1 MTPDPSGDGENP
13 APQTHRLG
21 RRDLILLTLAGA
33 VVTANAYYIHP
44 IIALVAKDFGVTPS
58 EIGLVPALNQIALAL
73 GILLLLPLGDR
84 VSNRKLATIFATGQL
99 AGLVVMALATKFW
112 IFVAGSTFLG
122 FSTITPYL
130 LPAYASK
137 RVAPE
142 RLGQVTATL
151 TTGVIGGILLARVGA
166 GWVGEHLGWRTVYF
180 IAASV
185 MAAVTLM
192 LPRIM
197 DERERVETDAP
208 KHSYAGLVLSVFPII
223 RKHPEVLL
231 SGTIQG
237 LGFGIFLSVWLGLGL
252 YLTSPA
258 MGYGADTVGYLA
270 AVSLLNLLTTPF
282 LGTIADRVGPR
293 KARVFVSMIQFCAVC
308 LLGLL
313 GHSLWLLLIPIMMM
327 NVVGPL
333 IDITGRMTF
342 LSLPADVRTR
352 LMTVYIVLMF
362 IGGGLASWGATFAYE
377 HAGWHGTTTLTLCL
391 SALLMMLSFLGWW
404 FGPERRGRVTRG
416 HENGKL
422 QEKETL

>member
-1 MTPDPSGDGENP
+1 MTPDPSGDGDHP
-13 APQTHRLG
+13 AQHTQRLG

-44 IIALVAKDFGVTPS
+44 IIALVAKDFGVSPS

-99 AGLVVMALATKFW
+99 AGLIVMAVATDFRV
-112 IFVAGSTFLG
+112 FVAGSTFLG

-180 IAASV
+180 IAAAV
-185 MAAVTLM
+185 MATVTFM

-197 DERERVETDAP
+197 DEREKSDKDAP
-208 KHSYAGLVLSVFPII
+208 KHNYVGLVLSVFPII

-270 AVSLLNLLTTPF
+270 AVSLLNLMTTPPM
-282 LGTIADRVGPR
+282 GAWADRIGPR
-293 KARVFVSMIQFCAVC
+293 KARVYIAVLQFSAVC
-308 LLGLL
+308 LLGLF

-342 LSLPADVRTR
+342 LSLLPGVRTR
-352 LMTVYIVLMF
+352 LMTAYIVLMF
-362 IGGGLASWGATFAYE
+362 VGGGMASWGATYAYE

-391 SALLMMLSFLGWW
+391 SGLLLTLSFLGWR
-404 FGPERRGRVTRG
+404 FGPERG
-416 HENGKL
+416 GKV
-422 QEKETL
+422 

>member
-1 MTPDPSGDGENP
+1 MTPDPSGDGDHP
-13 APQTHRLG
+13 AQHTQRLG

-44 IIALVAKDFGVTPS
+44 IIALVAKDFGVSPS

-99 AGLVVMALATKFW
+99 AGLIVMAVATDFRV
-112 IFVAGSTFLG
+112 FVAGSTFLG

-180 IAASV
+180 IAAAV
-185 MAAVTLM
+185 MATVTFM

-197 DERERVETDAP
+197 DEREKSDKDAP
-208 KHSYAGLVLSVFPII
+208 KHNYAGLVLSVFPII

-270 AVSLLNLLTTPF
+270 AVSLLNLMTTPPM
-282 LGTIADRVGPR
+282 GAWADRIGPR
-293 KARVFVSMIQFCAVC
+293 KARVYIAVLQFSAVC
-308 LLGLL
+308 LLGLF

-342 LSLPADVRTR
+342 LSLPPGVRTR
-352 LMTVYIVLMF
+352 LMTAYIVLMF
-362 IGGGLASWGATFAYE
+362 VGGGMASWGATYAYE

-391 SALLMMLSFLGWW
+391 SGLLLTLSFLGWR
-404 FGPERRGRVTRG
+404 FGPERG
-416 HENGKL
+416 GKV
-422 QEKETL
+422 

>member
-1 MTPDPSGDGENP
+1 MTPDPSGDGDKP
-13 APQTHRLG
+13 ALQTHRLG

-44 IIALVAKDFGVTPS
+44 IIALVAKDFGVSPS

-99 AGLVVMALATKFW
+99 AGLIVMALATKFW
-112 IFVAGSTFLG
+112 VFVAGSTFLG

-180 IAASV
+180 IAATV
-185 MAAVTLM
+185 MAAVTFM

-197 DERERVETDAP
+197 DERVKAEADAP
-208 KHSYAGLVLSVFPII
+208 RHTYAGLVLSVFPII

-270 AVSLLNLLTTPF
+270 AVSLLNLMTTPF
-282 LGTIADRVGPR
+282 LGGIADRVGPR

-308 LLGLL
+308 LLGLF
-313 GHSLWLLLIPIMMM
+313 GHSLWLLLIPIMVM

-362 IGGGLASWGATFAYE
+362 TGGGLASWGATFAYE

-391 SALLMMLSFLGWW
+391 SALLMTLCFLGWW
-404 FGPERRGRVTRG
+404 FGPERRG
-416 HENGKL
+416 KL
-422 QEKETL
+422 ATGE

>member
-1 MTPDPSGDGENP
+1 VTPDASGDAEDS
-13 APQTHRLG
+13 PQPKRIG
-21 RRDLILLTLAGA
+21 RRDLFLLTLAAA

-44 IIALVAKDFGVTPS
+44 IISLVAKDFDVSPS
-58 EIGLVPALNQIALAL
+58 KIGLVPALNQIALAL
-73 GILLLLPLGDR
+73 GIFLLLPLGDR
-84 VSNRKLATIFATGQL
+84 FSNRRLATVFAAGQL
-99 AGLVVMALATKFW
+99 VGLIVMAVASQFW
-112 IFVAGSTFLG
+112 LFVAGSTFLG

-137 RVAPE
+137 RVEPG

-185 MAAVTLM
+185 MAVVTFM

-197 DERERVETDAP
+197 DERERAERDAP
-208 KHSYAGLVLSVFPII
+208 AHNYFRLVLSVFPIV
-223 RKHPEVLL
+223 RQHPEVLL

-252 YLTSPA
+252 YLTSPE

-282 LGTIADRVGPR
+282 MGAWADRTGPR
-293 KARVFVSMIQFCAVC
+293 KARAMISLVQFSGVC
-308 LLGLL
+308 LLGLF
-313 GHSLWLLLIPIMMM
+313 GHSLWLLLIPIMIM

-333 IDITGRMTF
+333 VDITGRMTF
-342 LSLPADVRTR
+342 LSLPPNVRTR
-352 LMTVYIVLMF
+352 LMTAYIVLMF
-362 IGGGLASWGATFAYE
+362 IGGGLASWGATYAYE
-377 HAGWHGTTTLTLCL
+377 HAGWHGTTTLTLSL
-391 SALLMMLSFLGWW
+391 SAILVVLSFLGWW
-404 FGPERRGRVTRG
+404 LGPERLKSKISKGSAT
-416 HENGKL
+416 
-422 QEKETL
+422 

>member
-1 MTPDPSGDGENP
+1 MTPDPSGDGDHP
-13 APQTHRLG
+13 AQHTQRLG

-44 IIALVAKDFGVTPS
+44 IIALVAKDFGVSPS

-99 AGLVVMALATKFW
+99 AGLIVMAVATDFRV
-112 IFVAGSTFLG
+112 FVAGSTFLG

-180 IAASV
+180 IAAAV
-185 MAAVTLM
+185 MATVTFM

-197 DERERVETDAP
+197 DEREKSDKDAP
-208 KHSYAGLVLSVFPII
+208 KHNYVGLVLSVFPII

-270 AVSLLNLLTTPF
+270 AVSLLNLMTTPPM
-282 LGTIADRVGPR
+282 GAWADRIGPR
-293 KARVFVSMIQFCAVC
+293 KARVYIAVLQFSAVC
-308 LLGLL
+308 LLGLF

-342 LSLPADVRTR
+342 LSLPPGVRTR
-352 LMTVYIVLMF
+352 LMTAYIVLMF
-362 IGGGLASWGATFAYE
+362 VGGGMASWGATYAYE

-391 SALLMMLSFLGWW
+391 SGLLLTLSFLGWR
-404 FGPERRGRVTRG
+404 FGPERG
-416 HENGKL
+416 GKV
-422 QEKETL
+422 

>member
-1 MTPDPSGDGENP
+1 VTPDKSGDGDHP
-13 APQTHRLG
+13 AQHTQRLG

-44 IIALVAKDFGVTPS
+44 IIALVAKDFGVSPS

-99 AGLVVMALATKFW
+99 AGLIVMAVATDFRV
-112 IFVAGSTFLG
+112 FVAGSTFLG

-180 IAASV
+180 IAATV
-185 MAAVTLM
+185 MAAVTFM

-197 DERERVETDAP
+197 DEREKPDKDAP
-208 KHSYAGLVLSVFPII
+208 KHNYVGLVLSVFPII

-270 AVSLLNLLTTPF
+270 AVSLLNLMTTPPM
-282 LGTIADRVGPR
+282 GAWADRIGPR
-293 KARVFVSMIQFCAVC
+293 KARVYIAVLQFSAVC
-308 LLGLL
+308 LLGLF

-342 LSLPADVRTR
+342 LSLPSGVRTR
-352 LMTVYIVLMF
+352 LMTAYIVLMF
-362 IGGGLASWGATFAYE
+362 VGGGMASWGATYAYE

-391 SALLMMLSFLGWW
+391 SGLLLTLSFLGWR
-404 FGPERRGRVTRG
+404 FGPERG
-416 HENGKL
+416 GKV
-422 QEKETL
+422 